1 MKKKLL
7 EKWKE
12 AAQSVLPISGI
23 VLLLHVT
30 ISPLPFWTLILF
42 LVGTVLTIFGMS
54 LFMLGAELSMMPIG
68 EAIGSELTKSRK
80 LWLIIVGGFIL
91 GLIVTL
97 AEPDLQVLTKQVP
110 AVPDPILV
118 GTVAVGVGLFL
129 VLALL
134 RILFQFPLSVM
145 FGVSYT
151 LVFLI
156 ASFTAPDFLAVG
168 FDSGGVTTGPVTV
181 PFILALGLGVSGVRG
196 GRNAEEDSFGLCAL
210 CSIGPVLAV
219 LIMGMF
225 FDSSASGYAFVAP
238 ETVDGLGELVR
249 LYGSGLAAF
258 FGEVAAVLLPIVA
271 IFIFFQIVR
280 LRLSKTAL
288 FRILFGILYTL
299 VGLTVFLTGVNL
311 GFLPIGKLIGKTI
324 ASLPNNWLLYPLSAV
339 LGFFVV
345 YAEPA
350 VHVLTHQVEEITSGA
365 ISRRMMLTG
374 LAIGVSMALLLSVLR
389 LMTGVSIWWFLAPG
403 YAAGL
408 ILTLVTPKIFTAIA
422 FDSGGVAAGTMTA
435 AFLLPF
441 AVGICD
447 AVGGNIMTDAFGI
460 VAMVAMM
467 PLITIQ
473 MIGILYQWKLKRN
486 ERLEQ
491 ALEAQAIEEEEDFVP
506 LNEDVEVLP
515 LEPED
520 EAADIEAADEE
531 QVPLPDAETGEVEP
545 QNNGV
550 LHQDAQNATM
560 PEEEPEAKESGDAPP
575 ADEETQNGQPP
586 QEQSSLA
593 AEEPLPAAVQDAHA
607 SKEESV

>member
-1 MKKKLL
+1 MKNNLL

-12 AAQSVLPISGI
+12 AAQSVLPVSAI
-23 VLLLHVT
+23 VLFLHVT
-30 ISPLPFWTLILF
+30 ISPLPLWTFILF
-42 LVGTVLTIFGMS
+42 LVGTVLTILGMS
-54 LFMLGAELSMMPIG
+54 IFTLGAELSMMPIG

-80 LWLIIVGGFIL
+80 LWLIIAGGFAL

-110 AVPDPILV
+110 AVPDLV
-118 GTVAVGVGLFL
+118 LVVTVSVGVGLFL

-134 RILFQFPLSVM
+134 RILFQFPLSIM
-145 FGVSYT
+145 FGISYA
-151 LVFLI
+151 LVFLV
-156 ASFTAPDFLAVG
+156 AAFTAPDFLAVG

-181 PFILALGLGVSGVRG
+181 PFILALGAGISAVRG

-225 FDSSASGYAFVAP
+225 FDVSASGYAFTTP
-238 ETVDGLGELVR
+238 ETVNGWGELVR
-249 LYGSGLAAF
+249 LYGSGLYSF
-258 FGEVAAVLLPIVA
+258 FREVAAVLLPIVV
-271 IFIFFQIVR
+271 IFMFFQIVR
-280 LRLSKTAL
+280 LKLSKTTL

-299 VGLTVFLTGVNL
+299 IGLTVFLTGVNL
-311 GFLPIGKLIGKTI
+311 GFMPIGKLIGKTI
-324 ASLPNNWLLYPLSAV
+324 ASMPNNWLLYPLSAV

-365 ISRRMMLTG
+365 ITRRMMLTG

-389 LMTGVSIWWFLAPG
+389 LMTGISIWWFLAPG
-403 YAAGL
+403 YVVGL
-408 ILTLVTPKIFTAIA
+408 LLTIVTPKIFTAIA

-473 MIGILYQWKLKRN
+473 IIGILYQWKLKRN

-491 ALEAQAIEEEEDFVP
+491 ALEAQAMEEEEVFIP
-506 LNEDVEVLP
+506 LTEDVEMLP
-515 LEPED
+515 LETKD
-520 EAADIEAADEE
+520 EAALSEE
-531 QVPLPDAETGEVEP
+531 QVPLPDIETSETKI

-550 LHQDAQNATM
+550 LHQDAQHATM
-560 PEEEPEAKESGDAPP
+560 PEEEPDAMEPRDSLP
-575 ADEETQNGQPP
+575 RCGETQCGPT
-586 QEQSSLA
+586 QEES
-593 AEEPLPAAVQDAHA
+593 AEHMVAGKPAASQDVHL
-607 SKEESV
+607 SKEE